1 MDGWGQNFIPTIG
14 VRSPLLPIHTYSCIR
29 PGFTNEHDW
38 SFYVVPSVKS
48 YQRGDFPETLH
59 EDLLKY
65 KETTNPIPA
74 RQTALFN
81 EITVGWGNN
90 AIKWSDFACENSNNL
105 GKRFRTRSGELSVL
119 STSLPALFGPANRPI
134 GLMGVI
140 PWVPNISPN
149 IFSRTSEWSRLLC
162 NIGCRTMCHRSGQV
176 YKPFPIACKL

>member
-1 MDGWGQNFIPTIG
+1 M
-14 VRSPLLPIHTYSCIR
+14 
-29 PGFTNEHDW
+29 
-38 SFYVVPSVKS
+38 KS

-65 KETTNPIPA
+65 KETTNPMPA

-119 STSLPALFGPANRPI
+119 STS
-134 GLMGVI
+134 
-140 PWVPNISPN
+140 
-149 IFSRTSEWSRLLC
+149 
-162 NIGCRTMCHRSGQV
+162 
-176 YKPFPIACKL
+176 